1 MKRENKM
8 IRRAV
13 SSDLDSIEQAY
24 REHFS
29 HEKKYGAYTVFQEG
43 VYPTLLDAV
52 KALQND
58 ALYVYEED
66 GVVMGSMILDG
77 TQPDEYREIVWPS
90 KEPDEK
96 VKVIHLLLVRPC
108 AAGKGIGCA
117 LVNHALEVAKQLAC
131 KVVRLDTGEQNIPA
145 VSLYKRMGFQL
156 AATAPMKVG
165 GVISHNTHL
174 FFEKRI

>member
-1 MKRENKM
+1 M

-13 SSDLDSIEQAY
+13 SSDLDSIEQTY

-66 GVVMGSMILDG
+66 GVVMESMILDG
-77 TQPDEYREIVWPS
+77 SSRMNI
-90 KEPDEK
+90 EK
-96 VKVIHLLLVRPC
+96 SSGQVK
-108 AAGKGIGCA
+108 
-117 LVNHALEVAKQLAC
+117 
-131 KVVRLDTGEQNIPA
+131 
-145 VSLYKRMGFQL
+145 SRM
-156 AATAPMKVG
+156 
-165 GVISHNTHL
+165 
-174 FFEKRI
+174 RR